1 MKCYFFDFSQ
11 RRQGPYPDLWIAHL
25 VRAGELDGNVQVWGE
40 QIGEWTT
47 WNDYVIKSKDY
58 IECPYCGAQLKIE
71 PDWLEKKLQCA
82 ECDKKFHISP
92 INSLP
97 LWEVFDKIKGGEWSS
112 IRQWLSKRE
121 NLYSK
126 SSSNAHVGDLGLVAP
141 VNVAPVKTMGS
152 GKADRKQ
159 YWRKTIGNEEKAKQ
173 INHIVPRQIFLLC
186 CLVLDKQLK
195 RKCVLEFREYC
206 ILSGLDAAAFDKILS
221 CELSKA
227 FIAVN
232 HDSRDHN
239 EVYYFKNIADYYKS
253 HIKCGKGTFFAP
265 IYNGLIPWYHK
276 IFLRNVSVDN
286 YLTCLADLKKL
297 VSEPDFLMFSCI
309 LKDVD
314 FKDAFEKII
323 CTKIA
328 SGNFSKKE
336 FGQVEECLAA
346 LPFGMEWLY
355 KSDSIRQCIG
365 DHCIKQFDLILCG
378 EQTVMPDFACDM
390 STRLDDVNDRIAEKL
405 LPVIV
410 DKKMNFE
417 EIRHIFDI
425 LEYFGFGIHLNT
437 KLFTLKFICPYLL
450 SEDTS
455 AVFSFPVLLAK
466 QADLPCP
473 ECSGEGKVR
482 CQKCHGS
489 GKITCRCCD
498 GSGVGYSSHFDRD
511 INCRE
516 CHGKGKTK
524 CDNGCRKYKGV
535 YIVGCEK
542 CDGVGTVPGVETTD
556 TGTFRFNHRR
566 CFVLDEKS
574 EKIPFDF
581 PLKKTD
587 APAHMDDAM
596 TSFCEGKDCFFF
608 ADKNGLIFCAKEQNL
623 VDPEYMIGVISEFY
637 ANQPGQTAPS
647 PRPIGTKFEM
657 GPMCNTDQTFS
668 VSSDKP
674 DHDHHDATVKEKPS
688 VRKAEDFTENEKIYL
703 KSFMVANKDGV
714 IDAAERKM
722 LEYQAFNI
730 LKLTP
735 KRVEELEAMA
745 QFLKEGDV

>member
-47 WNDYVIKSKDY
+47 WNDYVIKSKNY

-82 ECDKKFHISP
+82 ECDKKFHISQ

-97 LWEVFDKIKGGEWSS
+97 LWEVFDKITDGTLPSVQRWFFERERLHPSTVANMN
-112 IRQWLSKRE
+112 IRE
-121 NLYSK
+121 
-126 SSSNAHVGDLGLVAP
+126 LGLVPPYLIAQLKP
-141 VNVAPVKTMGS
+141 S
-152 GKADRKQ
+152 GHGKFAGLLFRKHM
-159 YWRKTIGNEEKAKQ
+159 RENEGNM
-173 INHIVPRQIFLLC
+173 ILVNHIVSIQIFLLC
-186 CLVLDKQLK
+186 CLVLDKQL
-195 RKCVLEFREYC
+195 RRTGVLEFREYC

-239 EVYYFKNIADYYKS
+239 EVYYFKNIADYYNS
-253 HIKCGKGTFFAP
+253 HIKCDKGTFFAP

-297 VSEPDFLMFSCI
+297 VAEPDFLMFSCI

-328 SGNFSKKE
+328 SDNFSKKE

-390 STRLDDVNDRIAEKL
+390 LTRLDDVNDRIAEKL

-437 KLFTLKFICPYLL
+437 KLFTLRFICPYLL

-455 AVFSFPVLLAK
+455 AVFSFSVLLAK

-473 ECSGEGKVR
+473 ECTGEGKVR
-482 CQKCHGS
+482 CKKCHGS
-489 GKITCRCCD
+489 GKINCRRCD
-498 GSGVGYSSHFDRD
+498 GTGADYSIHFHRE

-516 CHGKGKTK
+516 CHGKGELK

-535 YIVGCEK
+535 YIVECEK
-542 CDGVGTVPGVETTD
+542 CDGSGTVPGVKTTD
-556 TGTFRFNHRR
+556 TGTFSFDHRR

-608 ADKNGLIFCAKEQNL
+608 ADKNGRIFCAKEPDL
-623 VDPEYMIGVISEFY
+623 VDPGYMIDVISEFY
-637 ANQPGQTAPS
+637 ANQPEQTAPS
-647 PRPIGTKFEM
+647 PRPIEPELEM
-657 GPMCNTDQTFS
+657 GPMCNTEQPFS
-668 VSSDKP
+668 VFPDKP
-674 DHDHHDATVKEKPS
+674 DRHDATRKENPS
-688 VRKAEDFTENEKIYL
+688 GRKAADLTENEKIYL
-703 KSFMVANKDGV
+703 KSFMVANKDGI

-735 KRVEELEAMA
+735 ERVGELEAMA
-745 QFLKEGDV
+745 QFQKEGEVR